1 MRKPLYFVLLLVGL
15 SACGCKQQPF
25 QVLPMTANNPSI
37 PDRGEPP
44 VPGFFYVKNFSD
56 NKECLK
62 KLLHYITDTI
72 RKELPF
78 RSWGS
83 FLAEIH
89 KKNKGIEFEGG
100 EPYSDE
106 QEIFYCSFNRR
117 NTHFITTFRTWSKL
131 WISTADFPQKCDYP
145 YHIVRKGKSAVV
157 YFDYKEFNT
166 DVWQKFLNVVFYNRE
181 KIWWEDYKRY
191 DLWRDNVVL
200 AWRNWS
206 APTRYSLL
214 NQHTREIECVI
225 EYPLEDDYT
234 AFTMEIR

>member
-1 MRKPLYFVLLLVGL
+1 MRNIIYILLLGML
-15 SACGCKQQPF
+15 SACECKQQPF

-37 PDRGEPP
+37 PDIGEPP

-117 NTHFITTFRTWSKL
+117 NTHFITTFRTWFKL
-131 WISTADFPQKCDYP
+131 WISIADFPQKCDYP
-145 YHIVRKGKSAVV
+145 YHIIKKGKAAIV

-166 DVWQKFLNVVFYNRE
+166 DVWQKFLNVVFYDRYAT
-181 KIWWEDYKRY
+181 KQADHKKYKLY
-191 DLWRDNVVL
+191 TPPQGLN
-200 AWRNWS
+200 WRNWS

-234 AFTMEIR
+234 AFTIEIR